1 MIGQPQQKDD
11 KKQEVKEAAAT
22 SSKKRKVTPVAA
34 PCEDQITLTQIVRG
48 KKPTDTAAAA
58 RKHETEDEAN
68 NEGIMVSRL
77 W

>member
-1 MIGQPQQKDD
+1 M
-11 KKQEVKEAAAT
+11 
-22 SSKKRKVTPVAA
+22 TPVAA
-34 PCEDQITLTQIVRG
+34 AACEDQITLTQIVRG
-48 KKPTDTAAAA
+48 KKPSDTAAA